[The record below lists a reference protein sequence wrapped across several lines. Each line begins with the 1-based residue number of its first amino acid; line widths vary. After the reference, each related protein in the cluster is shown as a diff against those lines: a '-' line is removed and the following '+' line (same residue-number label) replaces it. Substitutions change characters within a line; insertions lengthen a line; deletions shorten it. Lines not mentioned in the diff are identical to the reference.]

1 MMENAANMYNLTT
14 SVNNEFTVEISYAK
28 KNAAQLTKKNF

>member
-14 SVNNEFTVEISYAK
+14 SVNNKFTVEISYAK
-28 KNAAQLTKKNF
+28 KMQLN